1 MKIIRNNIL
10 PFKGFA
16 AINIFGV
23 LFVRKNVEITDK
35 LLRHEAIHT
44 AQMKETYYIGFY
56 LLYSFLWIA
65 CMLDCKFDYK
75 AAYKSNAFEAEA
87 RIYSDY
93 DNYLD
98 HRPKFA
104 WMYLL

>member
-16 AINIFGV
+16 AINLFGV
-23 LFVRKNVEITDK
+23 LFVRKDVDITDK

-56 LLYSFLWIA
+56 LLYLLLWIIY
-65 CMLDCKFDYK
+65 MFRCKFNNN
-75 AAYKSNAFEAEA
+75 AAYHSIAFETEA
-87 RIYSDY
+87 YIYSDCE
-93 DNYLD
+93 NYLEN
-98 HRPKFA
+98 RPKFA
-104 WMYLL
+104 WTELL